1 MLIKE
6 KIDFGQTRNIVIASV
21 ILVAGIGGL
30 ALGFGGFTGAYTIS
44 ISATAVAMFLGII
57 MNLVLP
63 KPKENNEIK
72 GVDEV
77 VIKE

>member
-1 MLIKE
+1 M
-6 KIDFGQTRNIVIASV
+6 
-21 ILVAGIGGL
+21 
-30 ALGFGGFTGAYTIS
+30 ALGLGGFTVAYTIT

-72 GVDEV
+72 EVDEV